1 MNRVYTVDVVTVEED
16 CIGLRI
22 INGAAPELSDTLD
35 NYITCRR
42 RKTRSDIMK
51 NIEAGATKQS

>member
-35 NYITCRR
+35 NYITCRGG
-42 RKTRSDIMK
+42 KKSNGVIK
-51 NIEAGATKQS
+51 HILATET